1 MSNVGRHMH
10 LKWSFLRESE
20 MTAQLEGEIRRML
33 VAAFPQYADFF
44 ATTSYRGSLP
54 EYRLIGR
61 DSAET
66 LVAHLECGARTALS
80 AGQPVRILGI
90 GSVATLPIAQGKG
103 VGHAMF
109 QALTRHA
116 TQLQLADFGFLECR
130 EAVAGF
136 YESVGFVRTRQPCTS
151 MHYETQERETYEG
164 PVMVL
169 PLAKAF
175 SLWPP
180 GGEVD
185 LQGMGW

>member
-1 MSNVGRHMH
+1 MH

-20 MTAQLEGEIRRML
+20 ISEQLEVEIRRLL

-44 ATTSYRGSLP
+44 ATTSFRGSIP
-54 EYRLIGR
+54 EFRLLGH
-61 DSAET
+61 DEVGT
-66 LVAHLECGARTALS
+66 LVAHLECGTRVALS
-80 AGQPVRILGI
+80 TGQPVRILGI
-90 GSVATLPIAQGKG
+90 GAVATHPLGQGKG
-103 VGHAMF
+103 VGYAMF
-109 QALTRHA
+109 QALKRQA

-136 YESVGFVRTRQPCTS
+136 YESVGFVRTGQPCIS
-151 MHYETQERETYEG
+151 IHYETHELATYEG

-175 SLWPP
+175 SQWPT

-185 LQGMGW
+185 LQGMDW